1 MGGLLHPDLSLQFSL
16 EKGLS
21 QGLIDTKTKRSLS
34 QLERALLVVKNTKS
48 SEGQQQNVLS
58 VSAAMEHGLI
68 AQEEG
73 LRILE
78 LQLNTGGLRTSAGL
92 MITLK
97 EAEEK
102 QLLTPVIL
110 AKLQGKLQHR
120 ELVDPNTAEQLNLYE
135 LRQRCVTDSESRLLL
150 LPVQQQPGGTVCLS
164 SGKIV
169 GIFSAVQEGLID
181 RKVAVRLLEAQL
193 FAGGIV
199 DHRSGDRLTVN
210 EALRG
215 GLMDQELAFALFA
228 RQLQDGGILNA
239 FNEERLHLEESI
251 HRDLLSSG
259 LAPVVL
265 ESLCTFAG
273 MLWPESGEIMPIVEA
288 LQQGVISGEL
298 SRNILKHRH
307 VIGALYNPET
317 LQLLPLTQPAEQYLD
332 PSVVL
337 FLKGTSIPD
346 VLSTKI
352 PAMDQSSWDST
363 WSFPPSLPPLP
374 SGSSEAIDYTV
385 TSAHFRDPKDELK
398 RRLTVHLVAHSY
410 VDAHTGK
417 RLLLLDPELNEMVKA
432 NLMVSEDLTD
442 AKHIGSQT
450 TLPTFEQGKLKVLQ
464 QLNLTDKDLTDTQQA
479 EADQRNAPEFSERK
493 ESRNDAGTLEETNK
507 YLYSHSPM
515 VDSDSKAVRDIFDAE
530 GLASPKKICEQ
541 KFNDSCHDAGRKTVE
556 EEFLLLKEPIF
567 HKAKTDEVSPTGFQY
582 NTDACVQNETVETKE
597 SMPITP
603 PSNSHQSTEVKE
615 SQDMDLEQLAQE
627 LRQEGLLSLDG
638 NKLLPDEA
646 VAQDLLSGY
655 MTVKLMAEANLFGG
669 FVDSSSGKS
678 LTLDDVTQDLLEEDL
693 MWRVLKAD
701 KTLSGVVDVDKNH
714 VCSITEASRTGLIDP
729 NTAAR
734 LLEAQVV
741 SGGIV
746 DLRQNEK
753 VSVTTAA
760 ILGLIAENQKED
772 LVVFESAYKGKK
784 VDSAILF
791 TKASL
796 QLQIDGVVDPET
808 KSPVPLEQAIQKK
821 LIKPDDAYQILKE
834 QVAEGGIVHHASGLR
849 LSVSD
854 AVERGLVNRSVA
866 SGLQELEWIFKGKMS
881 PSSHPEAFILQASTG
896 AIFDPDSGCKLTL
909 TEAVSKGLVD
919 DSVADKAMTS
929 SVVTQGVLDPQ
940 SARIV
945 PFSELVKQGKIDLKT
960 GHRFLAVKPFRGI
973 QGEKK
978 GVKMTL
984 PEAVASKK
992 VDPIP
997 SFRLLQSQ
1005 ANSGGIVDIATG
1017 ERLSLYEAHKRG
1029 LIEDNVVRL
1038 IATSQFLKGGIV
1050 DPVSGK
1056 QISNL
1061 DDAVDKGL
1069 ISSQIALDILQKT
1082 AYVEVKD
1089 DEGSST
1095 SLNSTNSIKEELH
1108 TDLHTVIEAII
1119 PESSIKKW
1127 ERISEQIQEKK
1138 EGVEKG
1144 KTDLVHKDKDSVK
1157 AKATATVDI
1166 KECSPSDERKIS
1178 MYHEPDERNVE
1189 TVSLAEEMRDKMERE
1204 DAFGDFREVGQDDIE
1219 EEQADVNVEEK
1230 PAKTKIKLSLDDE
1243 LRDQRQTSP
1252 LNAIKSKRKK
1262 KDKKNKKEA
1271 CLNRKDL
1278 SSQIDQVDAG
1288 IDGQSDANA
1297 AVVADLNSNN
1307 ICKKSHVYSQAANAL
1322 KPNQDKKNAGN
1333 NLVKQSLMAD
1343 PATLKHTE
1351 HVIESQKAQVKA
1363 ALAKTTEKGKTEGL
1377 KKEQKK
1383 DEVEEKPSLSQETE
1397 RLKPAQD
1404 VKKRNEVDLPQKHP
1418 LPDEGKAALILKAKD
1433 SILKK
1438 GFVKGVSE
1446 KQTVTELQRSR
1457 SELAKKESQH
1467 SAVRDLKF
1475 QTLSSELS
1483 GEGNHNDKD
1492 NSGRRHH
1499 CSSQFENTVKSKESK
1514 LDPAMVKEEAAVEG
1528 FLENGTTKIVPLKIS
1543 SEEREKHGSPKEY
1556 IQEIIET
1563 DQLDPSKEKNKEI
1576 FSQKQSEKDKIPKV
1590 RDAEQKNL
1598 LSPEN
1603 MDSEVATISTVFVVE
1618 QTDPDKSAKKQTDI
1632 DDQSASDQ
1640 MKASLGGEL
1649 NKTAISAQNIWH
1661 SPSDLHQPEEST
1673 CPPRGHQ
1680 ELLGFTSPGQEQLA
1694 EVEQSI
1700 DFSQNVLKSDIQPT
1714 TQFVEFGAK
1723 PGTLTGDEKIKTQQ
1737 PPTGSNVS
1745 KITSLEGQK
1754 HNSKSSELAEDNSV
1768 QYESTN
1774 PACDTATDSWEEVN
1788 VKESDDTDAKT
1799 RTSAKI
1805 RKVTH
1810 LFIMCHCSFY
1820 MYGSF
1825 CIQYIFNVILLFII
1839 PKVRQECL
1847 GHDQSIVALVSMV
1860 RHIEVQLKQQQQQSV
1875 GRSLITLNDIIRQA
1889 EVKE

>member
-1 MGGLLHPDLSLQFSL
+1 METFPVFQAAQRGLIDQDTCYVLLESQLIMGGLLHPDLSLQFSL
-16 EKGLS
+16 EQGLS
-21 QGLIDTKTKRSLS
+21 QGLIDTKTKKSLS

-48 SEGQQQNVLS
+48 SEGQQQKVLS
-58 VSAAMEHGLI
+58 VSAAMVHGLI
-68 AQEEG
+68 TQEVG

-78 LQLNTGGLRTSAGL
+78 LQLNTGGLRTPAGL
-92 MITLK
+92 MINLK

-135 LRQRCVTDSESRLLL
+135 LRQRCVTDSESQLL
-150 LPVQQQPGGTVCLS
+150 LPVQQPRGTVCLS

-193 FAGGIV
+193 CAGGIV
-199 DHRSGDRLTVN
+199 DHRSGDRLTVT

-215 GLMDQELAFALFA
+215 GLMDQELACALFA
-228 RQLQDGGILNA
+228 RQLQNGGIVDA
-239 FNEERLHLEESI
+239 FTEECLHVEESI
-251 HRDLLSSG
+251 HRDLISSG
-259 LAPVVL
+259 LAPFVL

-273 MLWPESGEIMPIVEA
+273 ILWPESGEIMPVVEA

-337 FLKGTSIPD
+337 FLKDTSIPD

-352 PAMDQSSWDST
+352 ESVIPAMNRSSWDST
-363 WSFPPSLPPLP
+363 CSVPPSLPPLP
-374 SGSSEAIDYTV
+374 SGSSEATDYTV

-398 RRLTVHLVAHSY
+398 HRLMVHLVAHSY
-410 VDAHTGK
+410 VDAHNGK
-417 RLLLLDPELNEMVKA
+417 RLLLLDPELNELVKA
-432 NLMVSEDLTD
+432 NLMVSEDLTED
-442 AKHIGSQT
+442 KHIGSKS
-450 TLPTFEQGKLKVLQ
+450 TLPTYEQGKLKVLQ
-464 QLNLTDKDLTDTQQA
+464 QLNLIDKDLTDTKQA
-479 EADQRNAPEFSERK
+479 KADQRNSPEFSEHK
-493 ESRNDAGTLEETNK
+493 EWKNDAGTFEETNK
-507 YLYSHSPM
+507 YLYSHSPI

-530 GLASPKKICEQ
+530 GLASPKKIHEQ
-541 KFNDSCHDAGRKTVE
+541 KFNHSCHDAGRKTVE

-567 HKAKTDEVSPTGFQY
+567 HKAKIDVVSPTGFQY
-582 NTDACVQNETVETKE
+582 KSDAYAQNETVETKE

-603 PSNSHQSTEVKE
+603 PSNIHQ

-627 LRQEGLLSLDG
+627 LRQEGLLNLDG

-655 MTVKLMAEANLFGG
+655 LAVKLMAEANLFGG
-669 FVDSSSGKS
+669 FVDGNSGKS
-678 LTLDDVTQDLLEEDL
+678 LTLDEVTQDLLEEDL

-760 ILGLIAENQKED
+760 GLGLIAENQKED
-772 LVVFESAYKGKK
+772 LVVLESAYKGKK
-784 VDSAILF
+784 VDSAILL

-796 QLQIDGVVDPET
+796 QLQIDGVIDPES
-808 KSPVPLEQAIQKK
+808 KSPVPLEEAIQNN
-821 LIKPDDAYQILKE
+821 LIKPDDAYQILKK

-854 AVERGLVNRSVA
+854 AVDRGLVNRSVA

-896 AIFDPDSGCKLTL
+896 AFFDPDSGCKLTL

-919 DSVADKAMTS
+919 DTVADEAMTS
-929 SVVTQGVLDPQ
+929 SVVTHGVLDPQ

-973 QGEKK
+973 QGEKI
-978 GVKMTL
+978 GIKMTL

-1029 LIEDNVVRL
+1029 LIEDNIVRL
-1038 IATSQFLKGGIV
+1038 IATSQFLKGGII

-1069 ISSQIALDILQKT
+1069 ISSQIALDILNRESQKM
-1082 AYVEVKD
+1082 AFVEVKD

-1095 SLNSTNSIKEELH
+1095 SLNTTNGINEELH
-1108 TDLHTVIEAII
+1108 TDLHTVVEALM
-1119 PESSIKKW
+1119 PESRKKW
-1127 ERISEQIQEKK
+1127 ERISEQEER

-1144 KTDLVHKDKDSVK
+1144 KTDCVHKDKDSVK
-1157 AKATATVDI
+1157 AKTTATVDI
-1166 KECSPSDERKIS
+1166 KECSPSDKRKIS

-1189 TVSLAEEMRDKMERE
+1189 TGSLAEEIRDKMERE
-1204 DAFGDFREVGQDDIE
+1204 DAFVEFREVGQDDSE

-1230 PAKTKIKLSLDDE
+1230 PAKTEVKLSLDDE
-1243 LRDQRQTSP
+1243 RWDRQTSP

-1262 KDKKNKKEA
+1262 KDKKNIKEA
-1271 CLNRKDL
+1271 RSNRKDL
-1278 SSQIDQVDAG
+1278 SSQIDQVDAR
-1288 IDGQSDANA
+1288 IDGQSDANT

-1307 ICKKSHVYSQAANAL
+1307 ICKKSHIYCQAANAL
-1322 KPNQDKKNAGN
+1322 SPNQDKKIAGN
-1333 NLVKQSLMAD
+1333 NLVKESLMAD

-1351 HVIESQKAQVKA
+1351 HVFESQKDPVKA
-1363 ALAKTTEKGKTEGL
+1363 ALAKTTEKGKTEEL
-1377 KKEQKK
+1377 KKDEKK
-1383 DEVEEKPSLSQETE
+1383 EEVEEKPSLSQETE
-1397 RLKPAQD
+1397 QLQPPQD

-1418 LPDEGKAALILKAKD
+1418 RPDEEKAALILKAKD

-1438 GFVKGVSE
+1438 GFLKGVSE
-1446 KQTVTELQRSR
+1446 KQTVTELQTSR
-1457 SELAKKESQH
+1457 NELAKKESQH
-1467 SAVRDLKF
+1467 PAVRDFGIKF

-1499 CSSQFENTVKSKESK
+1499 HSSQFENTVKSKESK
-1514 LDPAMVKEEAAVEG
+1514 LEPAMVKKETAVEG
-1528 FLENGTTKIVPLKIS
+1528 FLENGTTKTIPLKTS
-1543 SEEREKHGSPKEY
+1543 SEERGKHGSPKEY

-1563 DQLDPSKEKNKEI
+1563 DQLALSKEKIKEI
-1576 FSQKQSEKDKIPKV
+1576 FSEKQIEKNKIPKV
-1590 RDAEQKNL
+1590 RDEEQKNP

-1603 MDSEVATISTVFVVE
+1603 MDSEVAAISTVFVVE
-1618 QTDPDKSAKKQTDI
+1618 RTDLDKAAKKQTDI
-1632 DDQSASDQ
+1632 NDQSTSDK
-1640 MKASLGGEL
+1640 MKASLVDEL
-1649 NKTAISAQNIWH
+1649 NKIAISAQN

-1680 ELLGFTSPGQEQLA
+1680 ELPGFTSPGQEQLV
-1694 EVEQSI
+1694 EVEKSI
-1700 DFSQNVLKSDIQPT
+1700 DFSQDVLKSDIQPT

-1723 PGTLTGDEKIKTQQ
+1723 PATITGNEKINMQQ
-1737 PPTGSNVS
+1737 PPAGSKVS
-1745 KITSLEGQK
+1745 EIKSVEGQK
-1754 HNSKSSELAEDNSV
+1754 QNSESSKMAENNSV
-1768 QYESTN
+1768 QYKSTN
-1774 PACDTATDSWEEVN
+1774 PACDTTTHRWEE

-1799 RTSAKI
+1799 RTSSKI

-1810 LFIMCHCSFY
+1810 LFIMCDCSFY
-1820 MYGSF
+1820 M
-1825 CIQYIFNVILLFII
+1825 
-1839 PKVRQECL
+1839 
-1847 GHDQSIVALVSMV
+1847 
-1860 RHIEVQLKQQQQQSV
+1860 
-1875 GRSLITLNDIIRQA
+1875 
-1889 EVKE
+1889 

>member
-1 MGGLLHPDLSLQFSL
+1 METFPVFQAAQRGLIDQDTCYVLLESQLIMGGLLHPDLSLQFSL
-16 EKGLS
+16 EQGLS
-21 QGLIDTKTKRSLS
+21 QGLIDTKTKQSLS
-34 QLERALLVVKNTKS
+34 QLERALLVVKDTKS

-68 AQEEG
+68 TQEEG

-92 MITLK
+92 MLNLK

-102 QLLTPVIL
+102 QLLTPLIL
-110 AKLQGKLQHR
+110 AKLQGKLQNR

-135 LRQRCVTDSESRLLL
+135 LQQRCVTDSKSRQLL

-169 GIFSAVQEGLID
+169 GMFSAVQDGLID

-193 FAGGIV
+193 MAGGIV

-210 EALRG
+210 EALRV
-215 GLMDQELAFALFA
+215 GLMDQELACALFA
-228 RQLQDGGILNA
+228 RQLQNGGILEA
-239 FNEERLHLEESI
+239 FTEERLHLEESI

-265 ESLCTFAG
+265 ESLWTFAG
-273 MLWPESGEIMPIVEA
+273 ILWPESGEIMPIVEA

-317 LQLLPLTQPAEQYLD
+317 LQLLPLTQPAIQYLD

-337 FLKGTSIPD
+337 FLKDTSIPD

-352 PAMDQSSWDST
+352 ESVTPARNQSSWDST
-363 WSFPPSLPPLP
+363 CSVPPSLPPLH
-374 SGSSEAIDYTV
+374 SGSSEPIDYTV

-398 RRLTVHLVAHSY
+398 HRLMVHLVAHSY

-432 NLMVSEDLTD
+432 NLMVSEDLTV
-442 AKHIGSQT
+442 AKHIGSQS
-450 TLPTFEQGKLKVLQ
+450 TLPTYEQGKLKVLQ
-464 QLNLTDKDLTDTQQA
+464 QLNLIDKDLTDTQQA
-479 EADQRNAPEFSERK
+479 EADQGNSHQNHFK
-493 ESRNDAGTLEETNK
+493 NDAGTLEETNK
-507 YLYSHSPM
+507 YFYSHSPM
-515 VDSDSKAVRDIFDAE
+515 VDSDSEAVRDIFDAE
-530 GLASPKKICEQ
+530 GLASPKNIHEQ

-567 HKAKTDEVSPTGFQY
+567 HKSKTDEVSPTGFQY
-582 NTDACVQNETVETKE
+582 NTDACTQNETVETKE
-597 SMPITP
+597 SMSITP
-603 PSNSHQSTEVKE
+603 PSNIHQSTEVKE

-627 LRQEGLLSLDG
+627 LRQEGLLNLDG

-655 MTVKLMAEANLFGG
+655 MAVKLMAEAKLFGG
-669 FVDSSSGKS
+669 FVDGSSGKS
-678 LTLDDVTQDLLEEDL
+678 LTLDDVTQDLQEEDL

-741 SGGIV
+741 SGGII
-746 DLRQNEK
+746 DLHQNEK
-753 VSVTTAA
+753 VSVTTAVS
-760 ILGLIAENQKED
+760 LGLIAENQKED
-772 LVVFESAYKGKK
+772 LVVLESAYKGKK
-784 VDSAILF
+784 VDSAILL

-808 KSPVPLEQAIQKK
+808 KSPVPLEQAIQNK
-821 LIKPDDAYQILKE
+821 LIKPDDAYQILKK

-854 AVERGLVNRSVA
+854 AVDRGLVNRSVA

-919 DSVADKAMTS
+919 KSVADKAITS

-940 SARIV
+940 SACIV
-945 PFSELVKQGKIDLKT
+945 PYSELVKQGKIDLKT

-973 QGEKK
+973 QDEKT

-997 SFRLLQSQ
+997 SFRLLQTQ
-1005 ANSGGIVDIATG
+1005 AISGGIVDIATG
-1017 ERLSLYEAHKRG
+1017 ERVSLFEAQKRG
-1029 LIEDNVVRL
+1029 LIEGNIVRL

-1050 DPVSGK
+1050 DPVGGK

-1082 AYVEVKD
+1082 ASVEVKD

-1095 SLNSTNSIKEELH
+1095 SLNSTNSINEELH
-1108 TDLHTVIEAII
+1108 TDLHTVIEAIM

-1127 ERISEQIQEKK
+1127 ERISEQIQEEK
-1138 EGVEKG
+1138 ERVEKG
-1144 KTDLVHKDKDSVK
+1144 KTDSVQKDKDSVK
-1157 AKATATVDI
+1157 AKTNATVDI
-1166 KECSPSDERKIS
+1166 KECSPSDERKLG

-1189 TVSLAEEMRDKMERE
+1189 TISLAEEIKDKMERE
-1204 DAFGDFREVGQDDIE
+1204 NVFVEFREVGQDDTE
-1219 EEQADVNVEEK
+1219 EEQADVNVKEK
-1230 PAKTKIKLSLDDE
+1230 PTKTNIKLSLDDE
-1243 LRDQRQTSP
+1243 LRCQQQTSP

-1271 CLNRKDL
+1271 RLNRKDL
-1278 SSQIDQVDAG
+1278 SSQIDQVYAG
-1288 IDGQSDANA
+1288 IDGQSDAHA
-1297 AVVADLNSNN
+1297 AVVADLNSNK

-1322 KPNQDKKNAGN
+1322 TPNQDKKIAGN

-1343 PATLKHTE
+1343 PATLIHTE
-1351 HVIESQKAQVKA
+1351 HVFESQKDQVNA
-1363 ALAKTTEKGKTEGL
+1363 ALAKTTENGKTEGL
-1377 KKEQKK
+1377 KKEEEKK
-1383 DEVEEKPSLSQETE
+1383 DEVKEMPLLSQETE
-1397 RLKPAQD
+1397 QVQPAQD

-1418 LPDEGKAALILKAKD
+1418 LPDEEKAALIRKAKD

-1438 GFVKGVSE
+1438 GFVKGMSE
-1446 KQTVTELQRSR
+1446 KQTVTELQTSR
-1457 SELAKKESQH
+1457 NELAKEESQH
-1467 SAVRDLKF
+1467 PAVQDLKF
-1475 QTLSSELS
+1475 RTLSSELS

-1492 NSGRRHH
+1492 SSGRKHH
-1499 CSSQFENTVKSKESK
+1499 HLSQFENTVKSKESK
-1514 LDPAMVKEEAAVEG
+1514 LEPAMFKENAAVEG
-1528 FLENGTTKIVPLKIS
+1528 FLENGTTKTVSLKTS
-1543 SEEREKHGSPKEY
+1543 SEEQGKHGSPKEY
-1556 IQEIIET
+1556 IQEIET
-1563 DQLDPSKEKNKEI
+1563 DQPAPSKEKNKGI
-1576 FSQKQSEKDKIPKV
+1576 FSEKQSEKNKIPKV

-1598 LSPEN
+1598 LSPKN
-1603 MDSEVATISTVFVVE
+1603 LDSEVATISTVVVVE
-1618 QTDPDKSAKKQTDI
+1618 RTDLDKSAKKQTGI
-1632 DDQSASDQ
+1632 DDQSASDK
-1640 MKASLGGEL
+1640 MKASLVDEL
-1649 NKTAISAQNIWH
+1649 NKKAISAQNIWH

-1694 EVEQSI
+1694 EVEKSI
-1700 DFSQNVLKSDIQPT
+1700 DFSQEVLKSDMQPT
-1714 TQFVEFGAK
+1714 TQFVEFGAN
-1723 PGTLTGDEKIKTQQ
+1723 PATITGDEKIKTQ
-1737 PPTGSNVS
+1737 PPPAGSHVS
-1745 KITSLEGQK
+1745 EIKSVEGQK
-1754 HNSKSSELAEDNSV
+1754 QNSESSEWAEDNSV

-1799 RTSAKI
+1799 RTSSKI

-1810 LFIMCHCSFY
+1810 LFFTCDCSFY
-1820 MYGSF
+1820 M
-1825 CIQYIFNVILLFII
+1825 
-1839 PKVRQECL
+1839 
-1847 GHDQSIVALVSMV
+1847 
-1860 RHIEVQLKQQQQQSV
+1860 
-1875 GRSLITLNDIIRQA
+1875 
-1889 EVKE
+1889 

>member
-1 MGGLLHPDLSLQFSL
+1 METFPIFQAAQRGLIDQDTCYVLLESQLIMGGLLHPDLSLQFSL
-16 EKGLS
+16 EQGLS
-21 QGLIDTKTKRSLS
+21 QGLIDTKTKQSLS

-48 SEGQQQNVLS
+48 SEEQQQNVLS

-68 AQEEG
+68 TQEEG

-92 MITLK
+92 MINLN

-110 AKLQGKLQHR
+110 AKLQGKLQHK

-150 LPVQQQPGGTVCLS
+150 LPVQQQPGGSVCLS

-169 GIFSAVQEGLID
+169 GMFSAVQEGLID

-199 DHRSGDRLTVN
+199 DHRSGERLTVN

-215 GLMDQELAFALFA
+215 GLMDQELACALFA
-228 RQLQDGGILNA
+228 RQLQNGGILEA
-239 FNEERLHLEESI
+239 FTEERLHLEESI

-337 FLKGTSIPD
+337 FLKDTSIPD

-352 PAMDQSSWDST
+352 ESVIPAMNRSSWDST
-363 WSFPPSLPPLP
+363 CSVPPSSPPLP

-385 TSAHFRDPKDELK
+385 TSAHFRDPTDELK
-398 RRLTVHLVAHSY
+398 HRLMVHLVAHSY

-442 AKHIGSQT
+442 AKHIGSQS
-450 TLPTFEQGKLKVLQ
+450 TLPTYEQGKLKVLQ
-464 QLNLTDKDLTDTQQA
+464 QLNLIDKDLTDTQQA
-479 EADQRNAPEFSERK
+479 EADQGDSPKFSERK
-493 ESRNDAGTLEETNK
+493 ELRNDAGTLEETNK
-507 YLYSHSPM
+507 YFYSHSPM

-530 GLASPKKICEQ
+530 GLASPKKIHEQ

-556 EEFLLLKEPIF
+556 EFLFLKEPIF

-582 NTDACVQNETVETKE
+582 NSDACAQNKTVETKE

-603 PSNSHQSTEVKE
+603 PSNIHQSTEVKE

-627 LRQEGLLSLDG
+627 LRQEGLLNLDG

-655 MTVKLMAEANLFGG
+655 MAVKLMAKANLFGG
-669 FVDSSSGKS
+669 FVDGSSGKS

-753 VSVTTAA
+753 VSVTTAVS
-760 ILGLIAENQKED
+760 LGLIAENQKED
-772 LVVFESAYKGKK
+772 LVVLESAYKGKK
-784 VDSAILF
+784 VDPAILL

-808 KSPVPLEQAIQKK
+808 KSPVPLEQAIQNK
-821 LIKPDDAYQILKE
+821 LIKPDDAYQILKK

-854 AVERGLVNRSVA
+854 AVDRGLVNRSVA
-866 SGLQELEWIFKGKMS
+866 SGLQELEWIFKGKIS

-940 SARIV
+940 SACIV
-945 PFSELVKQGKIDLKT
+945 PFSDLVKQGKIDLKT
-960 GHRFLAVKPFRGI
+960 GHRFLAVQPFRGI
-973 QGEKK
+973 QGEKT

-997 SFRLLQSQ
+997 SFRLLQTQ
-1005 ANSGGIVDIATG
+1005 AISGGIVDIATG
-1017 ERLSLYEAHKRG
+1017 ERLSLFEAQKRG
-1029 LIEDNVVRL
+1029 LIEDNIVRL

-1082 AYVEVKD
+1082 ASVEVKD
-1089 DEGSST
+1089 DEGSAT
-1095 SLNSTNSIKEELH
+1095 SLNSTDSVNEELH
-1108 TDLHTVIEAII
+1108 TDLHTVIEAIM
-1119 PESSIKKW
+1119 PELSIKKW
-1127 ERISEQIQEKK
+1127 ERISEQIQEEK
-1138 EGVEKG
+1138 EGEEKG
-1144 KTDLVHKDKDSVK
+1144 KTDSDKDSVK
-1157 AKATATVDI
+1157 VKTNATVDI

-1178 MYHEPDERNVE
+1178 TYHEPDERNVE
-1189 TVSLAEEMRDKMERE
+1189 TVSLAEEIKDKIERE
-1204 DAFGDFREVGQDDIE
+1204 DAFVEFREVGQDGTE

-1230 PAKTKIKLSLDDE
+1230 PAKTEIKLSLDDE
-1243 LRDQRQTSP
+1243 LWDQRQTSP

-1271 CLNRKDL
+1271 RLNRKDL
-1278 SSQIDQVDAG
+1278 T
-1288 IDGQSDANA
+1288 
-1297 AVVADLNSNN
+1297 
-1307 ICKKSHVYSQAANAL
+1307 
-1322 KPNQDKKNAGN
+1322 PNQDKKIAGN

-1351 HVIESQKAQVKA
+1351 HVFESQKDQVKA

-1377 KKEQKK
+1377 KKEEKK
-1383 DEVEEKPSLSQETE
+1383 DEVEEKPSQETE
-1397 RLKPAQD
+1397 RLQPAQD

-1446 KQTVTELQRSR
+1446 KQTDTELQTSR
-1457 SELAKKESQH
+1457 NELAKKESQH
-1467 SAVRDLKF
+1467 PAVRDLKF
-1475 QTLSSELS
+1475 RTLSSELS

-1492 NSGRRHH
+1492 NSGRKHH
-1499 CSSQFENTVKSKESK
+1499 HLSQFENTVKSKESK
-1514 LDPAMVKEEAAVEG
+1514 LEPTMVKEDAAVEG
-1528 FLENGTTKIVPLKIS
+1528 FPENGTTKTVSLKTS
-1543 SEEREKHGSPKEY
+1543 SEERGKHGSPKE
-1556 IQEIIET
+1556 EIIET
-1563 DQLDPSKEKNKEI
+1563 DQPAPSKETNKEI
-1576 FSQKQSEKDKIPKV
+1576 FSEKQSEKNKIPKV
-1590 RDAEQKNL
+1590 GDAEQKNL

-1603 MDSEVATISTVFVVE
+1603 MDSEVATISTVVVVE
-1618 QTDPDKSAKKQTDI
+1618 RTDLDKSAKKQTGI
-1632 DDQSASDQ
+1632 DDRSASDK
-1640 MKASLGGEL
+1640 MKASLVNEL

-1694 EVEQSI
+1694 EVEKSI
-1700 DFSQNVLKSDIQPT
+1700 DFSQDVLKSDIQPAI
-1714 TQFVEFGAK
+1714 QFVDFGAN
-1723 PGTLTGDEKIKTQQ
+1723 PATITGDENIKTQQ
-1737 PPTGSNVS
+1737 PPAGSNVS
-1745 KITSLEGQK
+1745 EIKSVEGQK
-1754 HNSKSSELAEDNSV
+1754 QNSESSELAEDNSV

-1788 VKESDDTDAKT
+1788 IKECDDTDTKT
-1799 RTSAKI
+1799 RTSSKM

-1810 LFIMCHCSFY
+1810 LFIMCDCSFY
-1820 MYGSF
+1820 
-1825 CIQYIFNVILLFII
+1825 
-1839 PKVRQECL
+1839 
-1847 GHDQSIVALVSMV
+1847 
-1860 RHIEVQLKQQQQQSV
+1860 
-1875 GRSLITLNDIIRQA
+1875 T
-1889 EVKE
+1889 

>member
-1 MGGLLHPDLSLQFSL
+1 METFPVFQAAQRGLIDQDTCYVLLESQLIMGGLLHPDLSLQFSL
-16 EKGLS
+16 EQGLS
-21 QGLIDTKTKRSLS
+21 QGLIDTKSKHSLS

-68 AQEEG
+68 TQEEG

-135 LRQRCVTDSESRLLL
+135 LRQRCVTDRESQLLL

-210 EALRG
+210 EALCG
-215 GLMDQELAFALFA
+215 GLMDQELACALFA
-228 RQLQDGGILNA
+228 RQLQNGGILNG
-239 FNEERLHLEESI
+239 FNEERLHQEESI
-251 HRDLLSSG
+251 YRDLLSSG

-273 MLWPESGEIMPIVEA
+273 MLWPESGEIMPIFEA

-317 LQLLPLTQPAEQYLD
+317 LQLLPLTQPTEQYLD

-337 FLKGTSIPD
+337 FLKGTIIPN

-352 PAMDQSSWDST
+352 ESVIPEMNQSSWDST

-374 SGSSEAIDYTV
+374 SGSSDAIDYTV

-398 RRLTVHLVAHSY
+398 HRLMVHLVAHSY

-442 AKHIGSQT
+442 AKHICSQS
-450 TLPTFEQGKLKVLQ
+450 TLPTYEQGKLKVLQ
-464 QLNLTDKDLTDTQQA
+464 QLNLIDKDLTDTQQP
-479 EADQRNAPEFSERK
+479 EADQRNSPEFSECK
-493 ESRNDAGTLEETNK
+493 ESKNDAGSLEETNK

-530 GLASPKKICEQ
+530 GLASPKKIHEQ
-541 KFNDSCHDAGRKTVE
+541 KFNDSRHDAGRKTVE

-567 HKAKTDEVSPTGFQY
+567 HKAKTDEVSPTGFPY

-603 PSNSHQSTEVKE
+603 PTNIHQSTEVKE
-615 SQDMDLEQLAQE
+615 SQDRDLEQLARE

-655 MTVKLMAEANLFGG
+655 MAVKLMAEANLFGG
-669 FVDSSSGKS
+669 FVDGSSGKS

-714 VCSITEASRTGLIDP
+714 ICSITEASQTGLIDP

-784 VDSAILF
+784 VDSAISL

-808 KSPVPLEQAIQKK
+808 KSPVPLEQAIQNK

-854 AVERGLVNRSVA
+854 AVDRGLVNRSVA

-919 DSVADKAMTS
+919 DSVADKALSS

-984 PEAVASKK
+984 PEAVAAKK

-1029 LIEDNVVRL
+1029 LIEDNDVRL
-1038 IATSQFLKGGIV
+1038 IATSQFLKGGID

-1095 SLNSTNSIKEELH
+1095 SLNSTNSIDEELH
-1108 TDLHTVIEAII
+1108 TDLDTVIEAII
-1119 PESSIKKW
+1119 PELSIKKW
-1127 ERISEQIQEKK
+1127 ERISEQIQEEK

-1144 KTDLVHKDKDSVK
+1144 KTDSLHKDKDSVK
-1157 AKATATVDI
+1157 AKTTATVDL

-1178 MYHEPDERNVE
+1178 LYHEPDERNVE
-1189 TVSLAEEMRDKMERE
+1189 TVSLTEEIRDKLERE
-1204 DAFGDFREVGQDDIE
+1204 DAFGEFREVGQDDTE

-1230 PAKTKIKLSLDDE
+1230 PAKTEIKLSLDDE

-1271 CLNRKDL
+1271 CLNRKEL
-1278 SSQIDQVDAG
+1278 YSQIDQVDAG
-1288 IDGQSDANA
+1288 IDGQSDA
-1297 AVVADLNSNN
+1297 VVADLNSNN
-1307 ICKKSHVYSQAANAL
+1307 ICKKSLVYSQAANAL
-1322 KPNQDKKNAGN
+1322 KPNQDKKIPGN
-1333 NLVKQSLMAD
+1333 NLVKQSLIAD
-1343 PATLKHTE
+1343 LATLKHTE
-1351 HVIESQKAQVKA
+1351 HVFESQKDQVKA
-1363 ALAKTTEKGKTEGL
+1363 ALAKTTENGKTEGL

-1397 RLKPAQD
+1397 RLQPAQD

-1418 LPDEGKAALILKAKD
+1418 LSEEEKTALILKAKD

-1467 SAVRDLKF
+1467 PAVRDLKF

-1492 NSGRRHH
+1492 NSGRRHQH
-1499 CSSQFENTVKSKESK
+1499 SSQFENTVKSKESK
-1514 LDPAMVKEEAAVEG
+1514 LNPAMVKEDAAVEG
-1528 FLENGTTKIVPLKIS
+1528 FLENGTTKTVPLKTS
-1543 SEEREKHGSPKEY
+1543 SEEQGKHGSPKEY

-1563 DQLDPSKEKNKEI
+1563 DQLGPSEEKNREI
-1576 FSQKQSEKDKIPKV
+1576 FSEKQSKKNKIPKV

-1618 QTDPDKSAKKQTDI
+1618 QTDLDKSVNRQTDI
-1632 DDQSASDQ
+1632 DDQSASDK
-1640 MKASLGGEL
+1640 MKASLVDEL

-1661 SPSDLHQPEEST
+1661 SPSDLNQPEEST

-1694 EVEQSI
+1694 EVEKSI
-1700 DFSQNVLKSDIQPT
+1700 DFSQEVLKSYIQPT

-1723 PGTLTGDEKIKTQQ
+1723 PATITGDEKIKTQQ
-1737 PPTGSNVS
+1737 PPAGSNVS
-1745 KITSLEGQK
+1745 EITSVESQK
-1754 HNSKSSELAEDNSV
+1754 QNSKSSELAEDNSV

-1799 RTSAKI
+1799 RTSSKI

-1810 LFIMCHCSFY
+1810 LFTMCDCYFY
-1820 MYGSF
+1820 TYGSF
-1825 CIQYIFNVILLFII
+1825 CIQYIFNVILLGILLSH
-1839 PKVRQECL
+1839 RC
-1847 GHDQSIVALVSMV
+1847 A
-1860 RHIEVQLKQQQQQSV
+1860 R
-1875 GRSLITLNDIIRQA
+1875 NA
-1889 EVKE
+1889 

>member
-1 MGGLLHPDLSLQFSL
+1 METFPVFQAAQRGLIDQDTCYVLLESQLIMGGLLHPDLSLQFSL
-16 EKGLS
+16 EQGLI
-21 QGLIDTKTKRSLS
+21 QGLIDTKTKHSLS

-48 SEGQQQNVLS
+48 SEGQQQNVLL

-68 AQEEG
+68 TQEEG

-110 AKLQGKLQHR
+110 SKLQGKLQHR

-135 LRQRCVTDSESRLLL
+135 LRQRCVTDSESRVLL
-150 LPVQQQPGGTVCLS
+150 LPVQLQPGGTVCLS

-169 GIFSAVQEGLID
+169 DMFSAVQEGLID

-199 DHRSGDRLTVN
+199 DHRSGDQLTVN
-210 EALRG
+210 EALHG
-215 GLMDQELAFALFA
+215 GLLDQELACALFA
-228 RQLQDGGILNA
+228 RQLQNGGMLDA
-239 FNEERLHLEESI
+239 FTVERLHLEESI
-251 HRDLLSSG
+251 HKDLLSSG

-265 ESLCTFAG
+265 ESLCTFVG
-273 MLWPESGEIMPIVEA
+273 LLWPESGEIMPIVNA
-288 LQQGVISGEL
+288 LQQGFISGEL

-317 LQLLPLTQPAEQYLD
+317 LQLLPLTQPTEQYLD

-337 FLKGTSIPD
+337 FLKRTSIPD
-346 VLSTKI
+346 VLSTKTESVI
-352 PAMDQSSWDST
+352 PAKNRLSWDST
-363 WSFPPSLPPLP
+363 CSVPPSLPALP

-398 RRLTVHLVAHSY
+398 HRLMVHLVAHSY

-417 RLLLLDPELNEMVKA
+417 RLLLLGPELNEIVKA

-442 AKHIGSQT
+442 AKDIGSQS
-450 TLPTFEQGKLKVLQ
+450 TLPTYEQGKLKVLQ
-464 QLNLTDKDLTDTQQA
+464 QLNLIDKDLTDTQQA
-479 EADQRNAPEFSERK
+479 EADQRNSPEFSEPK
-493 ESRNDAGTLEETNK
+493 ESKNNADTLEETNK
-507 YLYSHSPM
+507 YLYSHSPI

-530 GLASPKKICEQ
+530 GLASPKKIHEQ
-541 KFNDSCHDAGRKTVE
+541 KFNDSCHNAGRKTLE
-556 EEFLLLKEPIF
+556 EEFLLLKEPVF

-582 NTDACVQNETVETKE
+582 NTDACAQNETVETKE

-603 PSNSHQSTEVKE
+603 PSNIHQSTEVKE
-615 SQDMDLEQLAQE
+615 SQYMDLEQLAQE
-627 LRQEGLLSLDG
+627 LRQEGLLNLDG

-655 MTVKLMAEANLFGG
+655 MAVKLMAEANLFGG
-669 FVDSSSGKS
+669 FVDGSSGKS
-678 LTLDDVTQDLLEEDL
+678 LTLDDVTQDLLDEDL

-729 NTAAR
+729 NTATR

-746 DLRQNEK
+746 DLCQNEK

-760 ILGLIAENQKED
+760 SLGLIAENQKED
-772 LVVFESAYKGKK
+772 LVVLESAYKGKK
-784 VDSAILF
+784 VDSAILL

-808 KSPVPLEQAIQKK
+808 KSSIPLEQAIQNK
-821 LIKPDDAYQILKE
+821 LIKPDDAYQILKK
-834 QVAEGGIVHHASGLR
+834 QVAEGGIIHHASGLR

-854 AVERGLVNRSVA
+854 AVDRGLVNRSVA
-866 SGLQELEWIFKGKMS
+866 SELQELEWIFKGKMS
-881 PSSHPEAFILQASTG
+881 PSSHPDAFILQASTG
-896 AIFDPDSGCKLTL
+896 AIFDPNSGCKLTL
-909 TEAVSKGLVD
+909 KEAVSKGLVD

-929 SVVTQGVLDPQ
+929 FVTQGVLDPQ

-973 QGEKK
+973 QGEKT

-1029 LIEDNVVRL
+1029 LIEDNIVRL

-1082 AYVEVKD
+1082 ASVEVKD
-1089 DEGSST
+1089 NEGSST
-1095 SLNSTNSIKEELH
+1095 SLNSTNSINEELH
-1108 TDLHTVIEAII
+1108 TDLHTVIEEII
-1119 PESSIKKW
+1119 PETSIKKW
-1127 ERISEQIQEKK
+1127 ERISEQIQEEK
-1138 EGVEKG
+1138 EGVKKE
-1144 KTDLVHKDKDSVK
+1144 KTDSVQKDSVK
-1157 AKATATVDI
+1157 AKTTATVDI
-1166 KECSPSDERKIS
+1166 KECSPSDKRKIS

-1189 TVSLAEEMRDKMERE
+1189 TVSLAEEIRDKMERE
-1204 DAFGDFREVGQDDIE
+1204 DAFVEFRKVGQDHTE
-1219 EEQADVNVEEK
+1219 EEQANVNVKEK
-1230 PAKTKIKLSLDDE
+1230 PAKTDIKLSLDDE

-1271 CLNRKDL
+1271 NLNRTDL

-1288 IDGQSDANA
+1288 IDGQSDPNA
-1297 AVVADLNSNN
+1297 AVVADLNSNK

-1322 KPNQDKKNAGN
+1322 TPNQDKKIAGN
-1333 NLVKQSLMAD
+1333 NLVNQSLMAD
-1343 PATLKHTE
+1343 PATFKHTE
-1351 HVIESQKAQVKA
+1351 HVFKPQKDKVKA
-1363 ALAKTTEKGKTEGL
+1363 VLEKTTEKGGTEGL
-1377 KKEQKK
+1377 KKEEKK
-1383 DEVEEKPSLSQETE
+1383 DEGKEKPSLSQETE
-1397 RLKPAQD
+1397 WLQPAQD
-1404 VKKRNEVDLPQKHP
+1404 VKKRNEIDLSQKHH
-1418 LPDEGKAALILKAKD
+1418 LPDEKKATLILKARD

-1446 KQTVTELQRSR
+1446 KQTVTELQSSR
-1457 SELAKKESQH
+1457 NKLAKKESQH
-1467 SAVRDLKF
+1467 PAVQDLKF

-1499 CSSQFENTVKSKESK
+1499 HSLQFENTVKSKESK
-1514 LDPAMVKEEAAVEG
+1514 LDPAMVKENAAVEG
-1528 FLENGTTKIVPLKIS
+1528 FLENGKTKTVPLKTS
-1543 SEEREKHGSPKEY
+1543 SEERGKHGSPKEY
-1556 IQEIIET
+1556 IQAIIET
-1563 DQLDPSKEKNKEI
+1563 DQLDPSKEKSIEI
-1576 FSQKQSEKDKIPKV
+1576 FSEKQSEKNKIPKV
-1590 RDAEQKNL
+1590 SDAEQKNL

-1603 MDSEVATISTVFVVE
+1603 MGSEVATISTVFVVE
-1618 QTDPDKSAKKQTDI
+1618 RTDLDKSATKQTDI
-1632 DDQSASDQ
+1632 DDQSASDK
-1640 MKASLGGEL
+1640 MKTSLVDVL
-1649 NKTAISAQNIWH
+1649 NKTAISAQNIWY
-1661 SPSDLHQPEEST
+1661 SPSDLHQPKELT
-1673 CPPRGHQ
+1673 CPPRRHQ

-1694 EVEQSI
+1694 EVEKSI
-1700 DFSQNVLKSDIQPT
+1700 GFSQDVLKSDILPA
-1714 TQFVEFGAK
+1714 TQCVEFGAK
-1723 PGTLTGDEKIKTQQ
+1723 PAMITGDEKIKMQLL
-1737 PPTGSNVS
+1737 PAGFNVS
-1745 KITSLEGQK
+1745 EIKSMEGQK
-1754 HNSKSSELAEDNSV
+1754 QNSESSELAEDNSV

-1788 VKESDDTDAKT
+1788 VKEIDDTNAKT
-1799 RTSAKI
+1799 RTSSKI

-1810 LFIMCHCSFY
+1810 LFIMCDCSFY
-1820 MYGSF
+1820 M
-1825 CIQYIFNVILLFII
+1825 
-1839 PKVRQECL
+1839 
-1847 GHDQSIVALVSMV
+1847 
-1860 RHIEVQLKQQQQQSV
+1860 
-1875 GRSLITLNDIIRQA
+1875 
-1889 EVKE
+1889 